1 MGVAEAAAAGGL
13 VAGLFWQPLGVA
25 AALGFAAT
33 MIGAVG
39 FHAKH
44 GDYANPE
51 TRGGSMAPIAL
62 VVVAIAT
69 AVTLTLAN

>member
-1 MGVAEAAAAGGL
+1 
-13 VAGLFWQPLGVA
+13 
-25 AALGFAAT
+25 

-51 TRGGSMAPIAL
+51 TRGSSMAPIAL

-69 AVTLTLAN
+69 AVALTLAN